1 MSFLFPVLL
10 FLIFIACVA
19 FIFGE
24 GMWGA
29 ALRLVNVVTAAL
41 LATNFW
47 EPVARLL
54 EGSIGVSFTYWWD
67 FLSLWLLFAVSL
79 LILRFLTR
87 KLSQV
92 EVKFLSL
99 ADRIGGVVFAICVG
113 LTMVGFTTFTLHT
126 APLAE
131 KFLFGGFDPDN
142 PVIGKPDR
150 KWLGFVLQASEGS
163 LSHGEN
169 NAFSTDFVPKYA
181 ARRAELEEL
190 AKSGA
195 FRVASGGAPAR
206 QGGSSTA
213 ASSEDSSGEAPLD
226 EAPPDAGGPGA
237 P

>member
-10 FLIFIACVA
+10 FLVFIACVA

-29 ALRLVNVVTAAL
+29 ALRFVNVVTAAL

-54 EGSIGVSFTYWWD
+54 EGAIGLSFTYWWD
-67 FLSLWLLFAVSL
+67 FLSLWGIFAVSL

-87 KLSQV
+87 RLSQV
-92 EVKFLSL
+92 RVRFLTL

-113 LTMVGFTTFTLHT
+113 MTMVGFTTFTLHT

-131 KFLFGGFDPDN
+131 KFMFGGFDPND

-150 KWLGFVLQASEGS
+150 QWLGFVLQASEGS

-169 NAFSTDFVPKYA
+169 NPFPTDFINKYA
-181 ARRAELEEL
+181 ARRAALESL
-190 AKSGA
+190 AKSKNT
-195 FRVASGGAPAR
+195 FRV
-206 QGGSSTA
+206 
-213 ASSEDSSGEAPLD
+213 SSGEAPARKAGSRASPSSEGSGD
-226 EAPPDAGGPGA
+226 EESPDEGDVAEA
-237 P
+237 E